1 MADKIV
7 FLAEVIKVETMTDG
21 SVRVKF
27 GLPETAIAQMAML
40 AECQRQG
47 IPLQIEAKE
56 ATNDRIRQMAPE
68 A

>member
-1 MADKIV
+1 MANIKFV
-7 FLAEVIKVETMTDG
+7 AEVIKVETMMDG

-27 GLPETAIAQMAML
+27 GLPETAIPQMAML

-56 ATNDRIRQMAPE
+56 AKSDRKRQME
-68 A
+68 AEA